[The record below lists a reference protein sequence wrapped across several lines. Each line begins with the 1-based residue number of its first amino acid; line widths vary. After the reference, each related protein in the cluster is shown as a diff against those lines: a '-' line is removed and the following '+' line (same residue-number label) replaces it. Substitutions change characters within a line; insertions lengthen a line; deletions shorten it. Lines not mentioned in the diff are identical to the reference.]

1 MSGLT
6 LPKSKIAVVSVFFVA
21 LLMLLVAFVPQQNTS
36 QSSGVNVPQ
45 AAPKTYNVN
54 FTETGF
60 SGYTANAANGWY
72 WYVSLS
78 SVGTNS
84 SLGVT
89 NSFQLRNGTYSF
101 YIGYYNSPYSYAI
114 NPSSGTI
121 YVNGNTNGITV
132 DVTFSNITTPA
143 VKTYDA
149 NFTVTNLPAVI
160 PNVTWSYDV
169 SVVGIDV
176 SYSYSSSSSG
186 TTIKFNGLPIG
197 SYEYSVSGTPFG
209 TSLTPVSG
217 SFTISKNVTIDLT
230 FTLLKDYKL
239 NFDSSGLTAAQ
250 SFSVT
255 ILTGGSSGT
264 NYLESNSSYPSLSY
278 VEFHLPNGTYYYT
291 VSSSSNGLSPNPS
304 RGTIDIN
311 GGNVVLNVQFTTS
324 PKSYSVTFQV
334 INMPSNLQNYQFNF
348 YVQINGYY
356 YFLQNYGPSITFSL
370 RNGTYSFGDG
380 FYGSPP
386 VTLTSGL
393 SPSSG
398 NFVVQGKS
406 VVINLTLLPPQPV
419 YQVKLMESGLPSG
432 QYFSGSVGNK
442 FNATLITSSND
453 YIGFNLPNG
462 SYYYFVNAISGF
474 GESPSHGQI
483 IVNGASV
490 AIQIAFYRGF
500 YVNFTASNLPSNIPN
515 GGFGWEINLI
525 NSVTGNSYNR
535 NSNGPKISFS
545 SMPAGVYTYA
555 ASTTDGGYQILKPS
569 GTVTVNTTNVN
580 VILNVS
586 LVKLYTVTF
595 TETGLVPLPGTE
607 WGVVVDNGFVY
618 SSNSLAGFGSFSGVP
633 ATMTFTLTLP
643 NGTYSVQGFTVGNN
657 GYATFTS
664 PHSISVNGK
673 MSNNSIAFSN
683 SAPSTSNNSAAL
695 TDTVLGVVGGLAVG
709 IAAVT
714 AFMYFRKKPPA
725 VTPKSE

>member
-1 MSGLT
+1 MSDLSS
-6 LPKSKIAVVSVFFVA
+6 PKSKIALVSVLFVA

-45 AAPKTYNVN
+45 VPPKTYNVN

-60 SGYTANAANGWY
+60 SGYGFNVANNVY
-72 WYVSLS
+72 WTVDGLGSNHSY
-78 SVGTNS
+78 
-84 SLGVT
+84 GVT
-89 NSFQLRNGTYSF
+89 NSFQLMNGTYNF
-101 YIGYYNSPYSYAI
+101 DVYYSSPYSYAI
-114 NPSSGTI
+114 NPSSGTV

-176 SYSYSSSSSG
+176 SYSQSSSSSG

-239 NFDSSGLTAAQ
+239 NFDSSGLTATQ

-255 ILTGGSSGT
+255 ILTGDRYST

-278 VEFHLPNGTYYYT
+278 VGFYLPNGTYYYT
-291 VSSSSNGLSPNPS
+291 VSASSNGLSPNPS
-304 RGTIDIN
+304 TGTIDIN
-311 GGNVVLNVQFTTS
+311 GGSVVINIQFTTS

-334 INMPSNLQNYQFNF
+334 VNMPSNLQNYKFNF
-348 YVQINGYY
+348 YVQIDDYY
-356 YFLQNYGPSITFSL
+356 YFLQNFGPSITFSL
-370 RNGTYSFGDG
+370 LNGTYSFGDG
-380 FYGSPP
+380 FYGSFPP

-398 NFVVQGKS
+398 NFVVQGKN

-419 YQVKLMESGLPSG
+419 YQVKLVESGLPSG
-432 QYFSGSVGNK
+432 QYFSGSADNI
-442 FNATLITSSND
+442 FNVTLITSSND

-462 SYYYFVNAISGF
+462 SYSYSINAVPGF
-474 GESPSHGQI
+474 GEFPSNGQI

-515 GGFGWEINLI
+515 GGFDWEINLI
-525 NSVTGNSYNR
+525 NSVTGNSYNQ
-535 NSNGPKISFS
+535 NSNSIKISFS
-545 SMPAGVYTYA
+545 SMPAGIYTYSVA
-555 ASTTDGGYQILKPS
+555 TFGSYQIQKPS
-569 GTVTVNTTNVN
+569 GTVIVNATNLN

-595 TETGLVPLPGTE
+595 TETGLVPLSGAE

-618 SSNSLAGFGSFSGVP
+618 SSNSLAAFGSFSGVP

-643 NGTYSVQGFTVGNN
+643 NGTYSVQGFTIGNS

-664 PHSISVNGK
+664 PQSISVTGK

-683 SAPSTSNNSAAL
+683 TAPSTNNNSAAL
-695 TDTVLGVVGGLAVG
+695 TDTVLGVVAGLAIG
-709 IAAVT
+709 IAAIT

-725 VTPKSE
+725 VTPKDE

>member
-1 MSGLT
+1 MLGLT
-6 LPKSKIAVVSVFFVA
+6 SPKKKIAVASVLFVA
-21 LLMLLVAFVPQQNTS
+21 LLMLLVAFVPQQNSS
-36 QSSGVNVPQ
+36 QSTGVNVPQ
-45 AAPKTYNVN
+45 VPPRTYNVN

-60 SGYTANAANGWY
+60 SGYAANTANGWD
-72 WYVSLS
+72 WYVFVSGVGSNVS
-78 SVGTNS
+78 S
-84 SLGVT
+84 GVT

-101 YIGYYNSPYSYAI
+101 YIGYNSQYSYAI
-114 NPSSGTI
+114 DPSSGTV

-143 VKTYDA
+143 VRTYDA

-160 PNVTWSYDV
+160 PNVTWGYDV
-169 SVVGIDV
+169 TVVGIDV
-176 SYSYSSSSSG
+176 SYNRYSSSSG
-186 TTIKFNGLPIG
+186 TTIKFTGLPVG
-197 SYEYSVSGTPFG
+197 SYEYSVSGNPFG

-239 NFDSSGLTAAQ
+239 NFDSSGLTSTQ
-250 SFSVT
+250 SFLVT
-255 ILTGGSSGT
+255 ISTGNPSGT
-264 NYLESNSSYPSLSY
+264 SYLESNSSYPSLSY
-278 VEFHLPNGTYYYT
+278 VGFYLPNGTYYYT
-291 VSSSSNGLSPNPS
+291 VSASSNGLSPNPS
-304 RGTIDIN
+304 TGTIDIN
-311 GGNVVLNVQFTTS
+311 GGNVVINIQFTTS

-334 INMPSNLQNYQFNF
+334 VNLPSNLQNYQFG
-348 YVQINGYY
+348 YSVQINDFY
-356 YFLQNYGPSITFSL
+356 YFLQNYGPTITFSL
-370 RNGTYSFGDG
+370 PNGTYSFGDY
-380 FYGSPP
+380 FYGSIPP

-398 NFVVQGKS
+398 NFVVQGNS
-406 VVINLTLLPPQPV
+406 VVISLTLLPPQPL

-432 QYFSGSVGNK
+432 QYFSGSVSYK
-442 FNATLITSSND
+442 SNATMITSSND

-462 SYYYFVNAISGF
+462 TYHYSINAVPGF
-474 GESPSHGQI
+474 GESPSYGQI
-483 IVNGASV
+483 MVNGASV
-490 AIQIAFYRGF
+490 AIQITFYRGF
-500 YVNFTASNLPSNIPN
+500 YVNFTVSNLPSNIPN
-515 GGFGWEINLI
+515 GGFDWEMKLM
-525 NSVTGNSYNR
+525 NSVTGNSYNLY
-535 NSNGPKISFS
+535 SNGPRISFS
-545 SMPAGVYTYA
+545 SMPAGIYTYT
-555 ASTTDGGYQILKPS
+555 ASTAYFGYQILKPS

-580 VILNVS
+580 VMLNVS

-595 TETGLVPLPGTE
+595 TETGLVPLSGTE

-643 NGTYSVQGFTVGNN
+643 NGTYSVQGFTVDNS
-657 GYATFTS
+657 GYTTFTS
-664 PHSISVNGK
+664 PQSISVNGK

-683 SAPSTSNNSAAL
+683 SAPSTNNNSAAI

-725 VTPKSE
+725 VTPKGE